1 MSTLL
6 WLAAIILVLVGIA
19 GIVVPAIPGAA
30 LVFAGLVLAA
40 WADNFERVGWI
51 SLAVLGLLTLISF
64 AIDFYTTSLGAKRV
78 GASKLAIFGAAVGM
92 FVGIFFGFFG
102 IFVGPFAGAFLGEYI
117 MRKDLKQSAKAGAG
131 AWLGIVFGIAAKIA
145 LVFTMIGIFVLAYV
159 F

>member
-1 MSTLL
+1 MSAML
-6 WLAAIILVLVGIA
+6 WLLAIILVLTGIVGI
-19 GIVVPAIPGAA
+19 VLPAIPGTV

-40 WADNFERVGWI
+40 WADSFERVGWI
-51 SLAVLGLLTLISF
+51 SIAILGSLTLISF
-64 AIDFYTTSLGAKRV
+64 AIDFYTTSLGAKKV

-102 IFVGPFAGAFLGEYI
+102 IFVGPFVGAFLGEYI

-131 AWLGIVFGIAAKIA
+131 AWLGIAFGIATKIA